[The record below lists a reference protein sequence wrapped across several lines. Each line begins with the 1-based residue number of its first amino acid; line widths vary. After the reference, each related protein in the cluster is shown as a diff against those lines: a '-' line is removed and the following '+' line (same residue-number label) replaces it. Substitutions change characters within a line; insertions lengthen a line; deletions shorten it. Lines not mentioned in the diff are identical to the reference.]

1 MTARIRFRKIFFV
14 LALVSLGIAMA
25 LPSQKAAA
33 LDKGDWLFRFGAVAV
48 SPDDDSGT
56 VTGIPGSAVGVDS
69 DVGAGFTFVY
79 MLRQNVGIE
88 VLGALPFKHD
98 ITGDGVISGLGKI
111 AKTKQLPPTVS
122 LQYYFSPTSNVRPYV
137 GIGVNYTFFF
147 DEETTASLNGALG
160 GPTSIELDDS
170 WGLAVS
176 GGVDIDINRQWY
188 FNASV
193 WNMDIGTTATL
204 DTGGTVRQVDVN
216 IDPWAVF
223 LGVGLRF

>member
-1 MTARIRFRKIFFV
+1 
-14 LALVSLGIAMA
+14 MA
-25 LPSQKAAA
+25 LSSQKASA
-33 LDKGDWLFRFGAVAV
+33 LDKGDWLFRFGVVSV
-48 SPDDDSGT
+48 SPNDDSGT

-69 DVGAGFTFVY
+69 DTGVGITFVY

-98 ITGDGVISGLGKI
+98 ITGAGTIAGLGKI

-122 LQYYFSPTSNVRPYV
+122 LQYHFSPTSNVRPYV
-137 GIGVNYTFFF
+137 GIGLNYTFFF

-160 GPTSIELDDS
+160 GPTNIKLDDS
-170 WGLAVS
+170 WGLALS